1 MLPLAATG
9 EAQSAAL
16 LAGLGAGLL
25 LLCSGVRFFVLDLLP
40 LLLLPLLSVD
50 EGSALLGLLDLLLL
64 LPPRAADGPAESPAA
79 PSDASLP
86 GAGCWRMILLLLLLL
101 DWDIQAIAV
110 EGTTL
115 YTVPGGAA
123 GVISAT

>member
-1 MLPLAATG
+1 
-9 EAQSAAL
+9 
-16 LAGLGAGLL
+16 
-25 LLCSGVRFFVLDLLP
+25 
-40 LLLLPLLSVD
+40 
-50 EGSALLGLLDLLLL
+50 
-64 LPPRAADGPAESPAA
+64 
-79 PSDASLP
+79 
-86 GAGCWRMILLLLLLL
+86 MILLLLLLL